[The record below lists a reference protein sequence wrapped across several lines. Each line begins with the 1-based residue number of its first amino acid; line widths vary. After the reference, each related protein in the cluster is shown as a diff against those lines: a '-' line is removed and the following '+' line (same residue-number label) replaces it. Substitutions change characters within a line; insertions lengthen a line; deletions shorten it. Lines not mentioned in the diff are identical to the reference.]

1 MSEDSIPLLITFA
14 ILFVIVFIV
23 MIVDTDNDR

>member
-14 ILFVIVFIV
+14 ILFVIVFII
-23 MIVDTDNDR
+23 MIVGADNER